1 MNKFFK
7 GYGFTLILLGSII
20 IGGIVGLVFGEDAVK
35 VQPLGDLLKNLLLMM
50 IVPLVFFSVSS
61 AIANMTEMKRFGKI
75 MTSYIGVVVF
85 LGIVTAI
92 IGFIATL
99 IYSPVESGSI
109 EGIKALMGAAEKAD
123 ELTTLQ
129 RIVNMFT
136 VGDFSELLT
145 RQHVLQLIVFSVLF
159 GVATALS
166 GEKGKPL
173 ATVLKSGSDV
183 FMKFV
188 DVIMYYAPIGLGA
201 YFASTVGQLGSQI
214 VEGYARSF
222 GLYLVVSIIMYF
234 GVYTLYAYLAGGTF
248 GVKTFWK
255 NVVSPSLTAISTC
268 SSAACIPINVESVKK
283 MGVPSDIAEMVIP
296 LGTNTNKVGSMLG
309 GIFKIVFLFAIY
321 GKDMTSISAILSII
335 GVAFLVG
342 VVIGAVP
349 GGDTIGVLLIL
360 SFFGFPETTFPLVL
374 IISTIID
381 IPATLLNATGNTITS
396 LLVTRLVEGK
406 DWIKTNVA
414 KAA

>member
-7 GYGFTLILLGSII
+7 SYGFTLILLGSII
-20 IGGIVGLVFGEDAVK
+20 IGGIAGLIFGEDATK
-35 VQPLGDLLKNLLLMM
+35 VQPFGDLFKNLLLMM

-61 AIANMTEMKRFGKI
+61 AIANMSEMKRFGKI
-75 MTSYIGVVVF
+75 IGSYLGVVIF

-92 IGFIATL
+92 IGFIATR
-99 IYSPVESGSI
+99 IYSPVASGSI

-123 ELTTLQ
+123 DLTTLQ
-129 RIVNMFT
+129 RIVGMFT

-145 RQHVLQLIVFSVLF
+145 RQHVLQLIVFSVFF

-166 GEKGKPL
+166 GEKGKPI
-173 ATVLKSGSDV
+173 ANVLKSGSDV

-201 YFASTVGQLGSQI
+201 YFASTVGQLGGQI

-222 GLYLVVSIIMYF
+222 GLYLIVSVIMYF
-234 GVYTLYAYLAGGTF
+234 GVYTFYAYLSGGTYA
-248 GVKTFWK
+248 VKTFWK
-255 NVVSPSLTAISTC
+255 NVISPSLTAISTC
-268 SSAACIPINVESVKK
+268 SSAACIPVNIEAVKK
-283 MGVPSDIAEMVIP
+283 MGVPTDIAEMIIP

-321 GKDMTSISAILSII
+321 GKDMTSIPAILSII

-360 SFFGFPETTFPLVL
+360 SFFGFPESTFPLVL

-406 DWIKTNVA
+406 DWVKAKVA
-414 KAA
+414 